1 MSEQES
7 KIYEEIYDWL
17 RFLVLVVAVVGPFHR
32 TILVFLSAQLLA
44 LKTTE
49 ESPVMDGKF
58 VERSELQKSFL
69 EAVSSIDSETVL
81 VYGERGGGK
90 TSLIHHA
97 LKNRKGV
104 IAVQIKKTAHNEAQ
118 DEMIENISRKLQI
131 FKSSQPSQL
140 FIEDV
145 FSWCPVEPVVV
156 ISLEAR
162 CGGDALDG
170 VITAS
175 KILSYENRH
184 KGHARI
190 VVDISGSRAAIEA
203 GIQLEKRR
211 VTGIRVGFF
220 SPKEARD
227 YVEER
232 VPKSFK
238 DGLRREQIAGSI
250 VDKFDPHVLKLKNI
264 CQLLEKEQPTDKDKV
279 HTLIHHQFQLEKKRA
294 MDGWRSFCKNVETE
308 IEAMLPVESWQKVA
322 KLLLEG
328 RQESYTI
335 IDILEKNAPKKITQ
349 KDIGLANA
357 DADYHPFFIDPFDTT
372 LSLAGKAVVEALTEK
387 YNGNVV

>member
-7 KIYEEIYDWL
+7 KIYEDIYYWF
-17 RFLVLVVAVVGPFHR
+17 RFLVLLVAVVGPFHR

-118 DEMIENISRKLQI
+118 DEMIENISRKIQI

-162 CGGDALDG
+162 CGGDVLDG

-203 GIQLEKRR
+203 GMIPLA
-211 VTGIRVGFF
+211 V
-220 SPKEARD
+220 
-227 YVEER
+227 
-232 VPKSFK
+232 
-238 DGLRREQIAGSI
+238 
-250 VDKFDPHVLKLKNI
+250 
-264 CQLLEKEQPTDKDKV
+264 
-279 HTLIHHQFQLEKKRA
+279 
-294 MDGWRSFCKNVETE
+294 
-308 IEAMLPVESWQKVA
+308 
-322 KLLLEG
+322 
-328 RQESYTI
+328 
-335 IDILEKNAPKKITQ
+335 
-349 KDIGLANA
+349 IGLLTSVVGAFYYIRIVKVIYMDEPAEPFVANDSGA
-357 DADYHPFFIDPFDTT
+357 HRAILIASTAFT
-372 LSLAGKAVVEALTEK
+372 LLYIAMPLPLVNLAKAAAKSLF
-387 YNGNVV
+387 